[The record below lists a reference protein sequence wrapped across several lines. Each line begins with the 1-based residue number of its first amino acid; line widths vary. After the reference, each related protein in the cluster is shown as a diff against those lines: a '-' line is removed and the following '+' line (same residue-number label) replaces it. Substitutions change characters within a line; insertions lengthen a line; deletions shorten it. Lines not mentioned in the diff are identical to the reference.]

1 MVPAAAGA
9 YIMLGVEGMPPPLA
23 LALPPKDILEDLTA
37 IYRDWKATAQRWRV
51 AAASALVPVR
61 VEKGRLYIGS
71 GEPIAKNDAVSV
83 FSELPRQE
91 FAGVM
96 HALATNEV
104 VVRLSDGTKARV
116 PLQHLRHGRVS
127 LHRLGGPQAAG
138 DDGASAAAAA
148 ARAVQPPP
156 PPQPQAH
163 PARQRPLLASLAPPH
178 PAPLPPPAPQPARSI
193 ASSAPVAPAP
203 SPPSPPPPPPPPRH
217 VAPSAV
223 LPPSSAAVVAESASA
238 AAGEQA
244 SPPPPPPQSAT
255 TADVTIS
262 AAAGPAEAA
271 VEAMTVTAAATTADG
286 MDADEAVSGG
296 VDAEAG
302 RAAAAVAASPSGSK
316 RTRRGVPSP
325 TVASS
330 PPPAADQP
338 QLPRKS

>member
-1 MVPAAAGA
+1 
-9 YIMLGVEGMPPPLA
+9 MLGVEGMPPPLA

-178 PAPLPPPAPQPARSI
+178 PAPLPPAPQPARSI

-330 PPPAADQP
+330 PPPAADQL